1 MKKQKLEWHTEQ
13 RVAKTLTP
21 CATNPNVNTDA
32 EFEKLKKSIKRDGY
46 VEIIVVD
53 LDGTIAAGNHRHRAL
68 LDLGMGDT
76 EVDVRVPNR
85 KLTKEEFD
93 RYLIASNALRG
104 GWDFDV
110 LREFDPNLL
119 LDLLKPEDITHA
131 FDDLLETSEDD
142 FDETAELAKIQ
153 EPTVSPG
160 DFIKLG
166 DHVLACIDATDEA
179 MVRKLTAG
187 TAIDCVDVDPPFG
200 IKYNYQGKNN
210 KYGGR
215 EKDDR
220 SPEEYRKF
228 IRALMANS
236 IAVSKPDAHFLFWCD
251 ERFVWLLQT
260 LYAELGIDSK
270 RLCIWAKDN
279 SMPTPKVAF
288 NKATEFAVY
297 GTRGTPYLNNNLK
310 NLSTVLNKEVG
321 SGNRLIED
329 LIDLY
334 SIWLVKRL
342 PAASYEHPTQKS
354 PTLHEKALRR
364 LTRPGDAVL
373 DLTAGSGSLLIACEQ
388 MKRRAFVSEAD
399 PIFATLIKNR
409 YVKLTGNKAQKLN

>member
-32 EFEKLKKSIKRDGY
+32 ELEKLKKSIKR
-46 VEIIVVD
+46 
-53 LDGTIAAGNHRHRAL
+53 HRAL
-68 LDLGMGDT
+68 LDLGVGDT

-85 KLTKEEFD
+85 KQTKEDFD

-179 MVRKLTAG
+179 MVRK
-187 TAIDCVDVDPPFG
+187 
-200 IKYNYQGKNN
+200 
-210 KYGGR
+210 
-215 EKDDR
+215 
-220 SPEEYRKF
+220 
-228 IRALMANS
+228 
-236 IAVSKPDAHFLFWCD
+236 
-251 ERFVWLLQT
+251 
-260 LYAELGIDSK
+260 
-270 RLCIWAKDN
+270 
-279 SMPTPKVAF
+279 
-288 NKATEFAVY
+288 
-297 GTRGTPYLNNNLK
+297 
-310 NLSTVLNKEVG
+310 
-321 SGNRLIED
+321 
-329 LIDLY
+329 
-334 SIWLVKRL
+334 
-342 PAASYEHPTQKS
+342 
-354 PTLHEKALRR
+354 
-364 LTRPGDAVL
+364 
-373 DLTAGSGSLLIACEQ
+373 
-388 MKRRAFVSEAD
+388 
-399 PIFATLIKNR
+399 
-409 YVKLTGNKAQKLN
+409 